1 MTEPSVANS
10 GILAAG
16 KDPRTIITPHAFSVA
31 EGLLY
36 TPLASPLKRSI
47 AICIDGLLISV
58 LAEDAGVVFVALV
71 LLTSYLGKRLGGFGR
86 WAKIA
91 LYTLMTVVMIY
102 AVSDNFTTTDAD
114 TDTKAPVTVPEAI
127 SVLPKVIALSLC
139 EDASCA
145 QSKASEL
152 ADSLAAS
159 NIAREDAEAMLFA
172 PLDELD
178 IPDLD
183 KAALKAQLAGRL
195 QQLPAKAQAT
205 IQAPATKEPA
215 TKESGNQ
222 VSRIQAPVSQA
233 PDNPAIEDQAPD
245 NQAPESQASDNQ
257 SFAANNLLNDIAD
270 TEKVAR
276 APVTLPISADGDD
289 SGSKYSLIEWAKGIL
304 NDLGL
309 GFGWAAFYFT
319 VFTAWFDGQTLGKK
333 LMGIRVISLD
343 GSKLGLWDAFGRYG
357 GYGAGFATGL
367 LGFMQVFWDANRQAI
382 QDKISATVVIDLTK
396 PRLLPGQDMMHSGD
410 ARHE

>member
-36 TPLASPLKRSI
+36 TPLASPLKRGI

-139 EDASCA
+139 EEASCA

-183 KAALKAQLAGRL
+183 KAALKALLTAKL

-205 IQAPATKEPA
+205 TQAPATEEPA

-222 VSRIQAPVSQA
+222 ASRIQAPVSQA
-233 PDNPAIEDQAPD
+233 PDNPALED
-245 NQAPESQASDNQ
+245 QASDNQ

-270 TEKVAR
+270 KEKVAP

-396 PRLLPGQDMMHSGD
+396 PRLMPGQDMMHSGD

>member
-36 TPLASPLKRSI
+36 TPLASPLKRGI

-71 LLTSYLGKRLGGFGR
+71 LLTSYLSKRLGGFGR

-102 AVSDNFTTTDAD
+102 AISDNFTTTDAD

-139 EDASCA
+139 DDASCA

-183 KAALKAQLAGRL
+183 KAALKAQLAGKL

-205 IQAPATKEPA
+205 IQAPATKE
-215 TKESGNQ
+215 SGNQ
-222 VSRIQAPVSQA
+222 APRIQAPVSQA
-233 PDNPAIEDQAPD
+233 PDNPALEDQAPD
-245 NQAPESQASDNQ
+245 NQAHESQASDNQ
-257 SFAANNLLNDIAD
+257 SVAVNNLLNDIAD
-270 TEKVAR
+270 KEKVAP
-276 APVTLPISADGDD
+276 APVTLPISAAEDD

-396 PRLLPGQDMMHSGD
+396 PRLMSGHDMMHSGD

>member
-36 TPLASPLKRSI
+36 TPLASPLKRGI

-139 EDASCA
+139 DDASCA

-183 KAALKAQLAGRL
+183 KAALKAQLTAKL

-205 IQAPATKEPA
+205 TQAPATKEPA

-222 VSRIQAPVSQA
+222 APSIQAPVSQA
-233 PDNPAIEDQAPD
+233 PDNPALEDQAPD
-245 NQAPESQASDNQ
+245 NRAPESQASDNQ
-257 SFAANNLLNDIAD
+257 SVAVNNLLNDIAD
-270 TEKVAR
+270 KDKVAS
-276 APVTLPISADGDD
+276 APVTLPISAAGDD

>member
-36 TPLASPLKRSI
+36 TPLASPLKRGI

-152 ADSLAAS
+152 ADSLAVS
-159 NIAREDAEAMLFA
+159 NITREDAEAMLFA

-178 IPDLD
+178 IRDLD
-183 KAALKAQLAGRL
+183 KAALKAQLTAKL

-205 IQAPATKEPA
+205 TQAPATKEPA

-222 VSRIQAPVSQA
+222 ASRIQAPVSQA
-233 PDNPAIEDQAPD
+233 PDNPALED
-245 NQAPESQASDNQ
+245 QASDNQ
-257 SFAANNLLNDIAD
+257 SVAVNNLLNDIAD
-270 TEKVAR
+270 KEKVAP

>member
-1 MTEPSVANS
+1 MTEPSVVNS

-36 TPLASPLKRSI
+36 TPLASPLKRGI

-102 AVSDNFTTTDAD
+102 AISDNFTTTDAD

-145 QSKASEL
+145 QSKA
-152 ADSLAAS
+152 DSLADNLAAS
-159 NIAREDAEAMLFA
+159 GMAREDAEAMLFS

-183 KAALKAQLAGRL
+183 KVVLKAQLAGKL
-195 QQLPAKAQAT
+195 QQLPPKAQAT
-205 IQAPATKEPA
+205 TQETTTKEPATKEPA
-215 TKESGNQ
+215 TRESGEQ
-222 VSRIQAPVSQA
+222 APRIQAPVGQA
-233 PDNPAIEDQAPD
+233 PDNHAPES
-245 NQAPESQASDNQ
+245 QAPESQASDNQ
-257 SFAANNLLNDIAD
+257 SLAANNSLNDIAD
-270 TEKVAR
+270 KDKAAP
-276 APVTLPISADGDD
+276 APVTIPMPAADD

-396 PRLLPGQDMMHSGD
+396 PRLMPGQDMMHSGD